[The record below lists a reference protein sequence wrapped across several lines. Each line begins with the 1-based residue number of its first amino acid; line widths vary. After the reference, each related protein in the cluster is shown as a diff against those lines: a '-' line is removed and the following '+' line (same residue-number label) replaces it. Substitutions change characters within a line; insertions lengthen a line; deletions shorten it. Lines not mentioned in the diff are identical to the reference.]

1 VGGQRHAE
9 RQAEENQHG
18 KLDQAGSA
26 AGQGGKP
33 VGKERSEEKDELLGN
48 AHPVKRLPRI
58 QPDA

>member
-1 VGGQRHAE
+1 MG
-9 RQAEENQHG
+9 NWI
-18 KLDQAGSA
+18 KPGSA

-33 VGKERSEEKDELLGN
+33 VGKEGSEEKDELLGN